1 VLGQGKSLAGTLAM
15 GGGGLSVLIL
25 LQLIAQSQSMAAP
38 AWAQLIA
45 IALLA
50 TALEQG
56 SNFGIDNLTV
66 PLSAGL
72 LWQHWAH

>member
-1 VLGQGKSLAGTLAM
+1 M
-15 GGGGLSVLIL
+15 GGGALGVMSL
-25 LQLIAQSQSMAAP
+25 LQLLAHSQGLVAP
-38 AWAQLIA
+38 AWPQLIA

-56 SNFGIDNLTV
+56 SSFGIDNLTV
-66 PLSAGL
+66 PLSTGL

>member
-1 VLGQGKSLAGTLAM
+1 MAHGQG
-15 GGGGLSVLIL
+15 I
-25 LQLIAQSQSMAAP
+25 AAP
-38 AWAQLIA
+38 AWPQLIA

-56 SNFGIDNLTV
+56 SSFGIDNLSV